1 MPPTKRKMHPFN
13 PFNLYMFL
21 VSCNLLGMLL
31 GNCNKNYAFYA
42 NLLASGASGLSKI
55 SNSDNYNFKC
65 SYCPGNH
72 NYVFYFLQKVL
83 QSRLLAVIQPNCRKH

>member
-13 PFNLYMFL
+13 LDMFL

-42 NLLASGASGLSKI
+42 N
-55 SNSDNYNFKC
+55 SDNYNFKC
-65 SYCPGNH
+65 SC
-72 NYVFYFLQKVL
+72 VQEITIMFFSSCKKYFNQGYLQL
-83 QSRLLAVIQPNCRKH
+83 YNQIAISIER